1 MNDSLEHLRTCKIY
15 EEIKKNLLFKC
26 KLLKKENWDFIEL
39 IGYNQK
45 NINQIIKNKIKLKVL
60 DLIIKDAIKDVGN
73 LRKKMF

>member
-45 NINQIIKNKIKLKVL
+45 YINQIIKNKIKLKVL